1 MAVRCPPPAGFV
13 KFYHVGIRTVK
24 DVLAALREEG
34 LIRTEE
40 RKTAVVLYRPRRTSD
55 ENSILSY
62 VLERRTSLAETF
74 QTIALL
80 MPPLFSFAAVNCTPE
95 QLEHYE
101 PFPEVYPKRKRR

>member
-1 MAVRCPPPAGFV
+1 M
-13 KFYHVGIRTVK
+13 KYHVGIRTVK

-62 VLERRTSLAETF
+62 VLERRTSPRNFF

-80 MPPLFSFAAVNCTPE
+80 MPPCFPLPQSAAPRSSWNITN
-95 QLEHYE
+95 LSGSIS
-101 PFPEVYPKRKRR
+101 KRKRR